1 MLLTIFLLVIVF
13 YIINNLM
20 QPYKKKA
27 NFGNIEK
34 IENTSDNEQDDDPD
48 DDPDNDT
55 ENKSEINIHSKQN
68 INEDELAK
76 QVLDESENNM
86 GTSKNNI
93 LPKESTFNYKANDE
107 DKSAGADFDIAF
119 DKPIPNDVKTDVI
132 DLNRN
137 NVKNYNAKDYLPKEI
152 NDDWFNTDFSQ
163 AKYNIND
170 DKLINTE
177 KYIIGINTV
186 GQSLKNASY
195 DIRGSINVPKF
206 SVSPWNNSTTEADYN
221 IKPLC

>member
-1 MLLTIFLLVIVF
+1 MLLTIFLLLIVF
-13 YIINNLM
+13 YIIHNLM
-20 QPYKKKA
+20 QPHKKKA
-27 NFGNIEK
+27 NFGNIDK
-34 IENTSDNEQDDDPD
+34 IDDLDDDS
-48 DDPDNDT
+48 DNDT